1 FLFHYKTKKGKN
13 MIRLVIIDDHR
24 LFVDGI
30 KAILQ
35 NESGIKLVNGYD
47 DSVDIHKML
56 DDDKPDVVVVDMYMP
71 RKSGIML
78 SREIK
83 SYIPKVK
90 FILLSM
96 EVDSLFVAELESIGV
111 EAYLSK
117 ELDAS
122 KLIDAIKRVYAG
134 EVIYQATSLLSTEWP
149 DVLSDDFHLTDR
161 EIEVLEYIKRGKTN
175 KEIAELTNRSV
186 WTIMTHRR
194 NIRNK
199 IRLLRGSR

>member
-1 FLFHYKTKKGKN
+1 